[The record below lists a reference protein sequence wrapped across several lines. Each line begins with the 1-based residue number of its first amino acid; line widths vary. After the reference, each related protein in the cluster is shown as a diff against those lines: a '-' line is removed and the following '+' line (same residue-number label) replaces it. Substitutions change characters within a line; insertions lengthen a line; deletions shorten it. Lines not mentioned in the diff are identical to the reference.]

1 MPKKNGFFLKNGTR
15 FWVPIWFQKRGDNEV
30 KPNRLFHFVV
40 PPFWEP
46 KKYPFFGTDICFF
59 GTLFP
64 ISELLEWPAR
74 GQQNNLKQL
83 AVFSLSTRCFRDELK
98 LS

>member
-1 MPKKNGFFLKNGTR
+1 MHFL
-15 FWVPIWFQKRGDNEV
+15 FIY
-30 KPNRLFHFVV
+30 RLFHFVV
-40 PPFWEP
+40 PRFWEP
-46 KKYPFFGTDICFF
+46 KKYPFSGTDICVL
-59 GTLFP
+59 GTLFS

-83 AVFSLSTRCFRDELK
+83 AVLSLSTGCFRNDLK